1 MKKDKEKAPTLNT
14 KNSFFYNLYNKLPIG
29 AIVFKSDM
37 TLLFA
42 NESMKKSFSIHPH
55 HIENPLIGD
64 VLQCRNLE
72 NSGFIC
78 GQTPN
83 CKECALYN
91 GMNHILKEKGT
102 MDTLSIKHVCITNK
116 HKQSKW
122 FNVSGFSTL
131 YQDEVCA
138 VLFFE
143 DITPY
148 KQQEQLLLEQLKL
161 DLATKTINKYN
172 LLKLI
177 KNLIT
182 SEKKQSF
189 TICMTDFD
197 DFKKINDQYGH
208 IMGDKVLKIFSHISH
223 KNIRPN
229 DILGRYGGEEFIFI
243 FLEATEEHTANIIGN
258 IQEELKNYFLNIFPH
273 TVTFSAGLVQVDT
286 EAQFSDCTHL
296 IDQVDQ
302 LLYKAKEYGKNRIVT
317 MDKVYKF
324 K

>member
-1 MKKDKEKAPTLNT
+1 MKEDKDNPSTLST

-37 TLLFA
+37 TILFA
-42 NESMKKSFSIHPH
+42 NESMKKSFSFNPH
-55 HIENPLIGD
+55 HIKNPLIGN
-64 VLQCRNLE
+64 VLQCSHLE
-72 NSGFIC
+72 NSNFIC
-78 GQTPN
+78 GQAPN
-83 CKECALYN
+83 CKECALHN
-91 GMNHILKEKGT
+91 GIIHILKEKFS
-102 MDTLSIKHVCITNK
+102 MDTLAIKHVCITNN
-116 HKQSKW
+116 HNQSKW
-122 FNVSGFSTL
+122 FNVSGFSTV
-131 YQDEVCA
+131 YQNEVCA

-148 KQQEQLLLEQLKL
+148 KKQEQLLLEQLKL

-243 FLEATEEHTANIIGN
+243 FLEATPEHTAKIIGS
-258 IQEELKNYFLNIFPH
+258 IQKELKNYFLDIFPH

-286 EAQFSDCTHL
+286 KAQFSDSTHL
-296 IDQVDQ
+296 IDQVDK
-302 LLYKAKEYGKNRIVT
+302 LLYKAKEYGKNQIVT
-317 MDKVYKF
+317 IDKVYKF